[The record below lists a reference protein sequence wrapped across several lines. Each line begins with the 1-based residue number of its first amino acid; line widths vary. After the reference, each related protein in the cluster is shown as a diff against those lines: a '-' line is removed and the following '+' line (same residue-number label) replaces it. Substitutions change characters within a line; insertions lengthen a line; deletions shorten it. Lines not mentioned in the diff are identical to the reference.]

1 MTDRAAKLDEAPLVA
16 AAKAGDY
23 NAFHALVDAHAPHLY
38 ALARRITGQDADAE
52 DVVQTTFLKALEN
65 LPNFREESAFGT
77 WVHAIAVN
85 NALKLLR
92 QRKRTW
98 VGQPGD
104 SDDDALPQPQLI
116 ADWRPG
122 VTEQV
127 EQREFHELLQQVLD
141 DLDEKHRVVFVLRD
155 IEQMSVKETARTL
168 GLTESNVKV
177 RLMRARLMLRER
189 LTALLGEGPNLKP
202 AHDHAT
208 DPFHDT
214 PGGDHAHVLEGRP

>member
-1 MTDRAAKLDEAPLVA
+1 MTDRAAEFDEARLVA
-16 AAKAGDY
+16 AAKGGDY
-23 NAFHALVDAHAPHLY
+23 NAFHALVEAHAPHLY
-38 ALARRITGQDADAE
+38 ALARRVTGQDADAE

-65 LPNFREESAFGT
+65 LANFREEAAFGT

-85 NALKLLR
+85 SALKLLR

-104 SDDDALPQPQLI
+104 GEDDSLPQPQLV
-116 ADWRPG
+116 ADWRPS
-122 VTEQV
+122 VEQQV

-141 DLDEKHRVVFVLRD
+141 ELDEKHRVVFVLRD
-155 IEQMSVKETARTL
+155 IEQMSVKETAATL

-189 LTALLGEGPNLKP
+189 LTALLGEGPNLK
-202 AHDHAT
+202 AHMDDHDHA
-208 DPFHDT
+208 HL
-214 PGGDHAHVLEGRP
+214 LEGRP